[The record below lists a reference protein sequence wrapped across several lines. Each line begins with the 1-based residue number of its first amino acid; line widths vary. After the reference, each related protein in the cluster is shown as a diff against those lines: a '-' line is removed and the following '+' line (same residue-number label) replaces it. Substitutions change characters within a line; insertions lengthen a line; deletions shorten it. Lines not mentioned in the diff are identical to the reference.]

1 MAGQPAELALKLTR
15 YLVEDKIRG
24 RRRFPLMAL
33 RRYQGLSTGSL

>member
-15 YLVEDKIRG
+15 YLVESKIRG

-33 RRYQGLSTGSL
+33 GRYQALSTGGV